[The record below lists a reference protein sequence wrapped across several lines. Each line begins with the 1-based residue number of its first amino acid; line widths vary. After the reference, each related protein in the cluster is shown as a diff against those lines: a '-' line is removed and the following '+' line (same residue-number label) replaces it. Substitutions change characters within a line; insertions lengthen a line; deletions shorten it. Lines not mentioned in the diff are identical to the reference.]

1 MSREK
6 EQYWQ
11 EHISGWGAS
20 GLSQADYCRK
30 HGISKSTFWLW
41 KRKLS
46 ATKDITESPVIV
58 PVSLERIIEAP
69 LSKPICLY
77 VGEFRLEIE
86 AGFCK
91 NTLRELLSVIGS
103 RC

>member
-1 MSREK
+1 MSKEK
-6 EQYWQ
+6 EQYW
-11 EHISGWGAS
+11 EKHISGWRAS
-20 GLSQADYCRK
+20 GLSQADYCRQ

-46 ATKDITESPVIV
+46 AVKDKTAAPVIV
-58 PVSLERIIEAP
+58 PVSLERISETP
-69 LSKPICLY
+69 LPKPIRLY
-77 VGEFRLEIE
+77 VGKFCLEIE

-91 NTLRELLSVIGS
+91 RTLRDLLSVIGS